1 VLHLNVDLG
10 LEVVQSVV
18 CELKSVLHF
27 GGLQLQEAGV
37 AQRADV
43 NGLADVYPVGVDE
56 HLQLEQRNGRILAL
70 HVVSLV
76 VWLVGE
82 SQVEGL
88 VPRFVA
94 QTHEVLPLTGS
105 LVARSVL
112 VSAVLRSATLVLPA
126 NIYIISK

>member
-1 VLHLNVDLG
+1 VLNLNVDLG

-18 CELKSVLHF
+18 RELKSVLHF

-76 VWLVGE
+76 VWLVWE

-88 VPRFVA
+88 VSRFVA
-94 QTHEVLPLTGS
+94 QPHEVLPLTGS